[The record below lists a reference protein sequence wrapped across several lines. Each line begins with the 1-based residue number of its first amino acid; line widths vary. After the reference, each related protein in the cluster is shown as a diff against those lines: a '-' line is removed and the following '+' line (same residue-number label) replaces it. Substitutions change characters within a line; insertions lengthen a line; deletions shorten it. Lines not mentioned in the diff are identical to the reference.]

1 MKGLVAQKTSARPSP
16 RKAPAGP
23 GPRKGGGALAA
34 SAAAG
39 PGPPWPAVAAGALTG
54 KGEPGLAGGI
64 RAPTSKFERAVPSG
78 LLPRFR
84 GACPLS
90 PNRKRRRSPRIDPD
104 LVKVTQNAVSMAYEA
119 RVQQH
124 RSTAPPGQ

>member
-39 PGPPWPAVAAGALTG
+39 PGPPWNL
-54 KGEPGLAGGI
+54 PGNLRSRSLLLDKVGVLY
-64 RAPTSKFERAVPSG
+64 RSETSV
-78 LLPRFR
+78 
-84 GACPLS
+84 
-90 PNRKRRRSPRIDPD
+90 
-104 LVKVTQNAVSMAYEA
+104 NAK
-119 RVQQH
+119 
-124 RSTAPPGQ
+124 T